1 MVGMERN
8 VMVEIV
14 VVEVISGFSVRW
26 KCIGWSSIVS
36 FSGLHRNVGTYKVL
50 VVTGE
55 IVKWL

>member
-36 FSGLHRNVGTYKVL
+36 FSGLYRNVGTYKVL